1 VRAGVENWYMT
12 PTKFL
17 CLREHPEN
25 VRWGMG
31 CGREWVGSAAR
42 GCPFCGGLYV
52 KEANGD

>member
-12 PTKFL
+12 PAKFL

-25 VRWGMG
+25 VRWGIG

-42 GCPFCGGLYV
+42 GCPFCGELYV
-52 KEANGD
+52 KEVK